1 MSIVENALNR
11 LKSAAPASAPA
22 PSRRVYG
29 TVIKPT
35 AQQAKTGPALAID
48 RAALSAAGLLPP
60 KHQEME
66 IGSQYRKIK
75 RPLISLALGRGRE
88 PVPKGRFIMVA
99 SALSGEGKTFTT
111 LNLAF
116 SMALEEELRVVLVDA
131 DVINPQ
137 ISRMFAV
144 AGERGLLDAVSD
156 PTIDCETL
164 ILPTDVPNLLLLP
177 AGTKSQRATELLASD
192 RMGEVMNGL
201 LGADSNRIFL
211 FDSSPLLQTTEAHVL
226 AEIAGQV
233 VIVVRAEQT
242 EERACLE
249 ALSHVPQTGSVS
261 MILNQS
267 RLQNGGDYYYGY
279 GPPEND

>member
-11 LKSAAPASAPA
+11 LKAGAPASPA
-22 PSRRVYG
+22 SPGRRVFG

-35 AQQAKTGPALAID
+35 AQQPKAGPAIAID

-88 PVPKGRFIMVA
+88 AVPNGRLIMVA

-111 LNLAF
+111 LNVAF

-137 ISRMFAV
+137 ISRMFAI
-144 AGERGLLDAVSD
+144 AGEPGLLDAVSD

-164 ILPTDVPNLLLLP
+164 ILPTDVPNLFLLP
-177 AGTKSQRATELLASD
+177 AGTKSERATELLASE
-192 RMGEVMNGL
+192 RMAEVMSQLMSTDG
-201 LGADSNRIFL
+201 NRIFL
-211 FDSSPLLQTTEAHVL
+211 FDSSPLLLTTEAHVL
-226 AEIAGQV
+226 AEMAGQV
-233 VIVVRAEQT
+233 VVVVRAEQT
-242 EERACLE
+242 EERAFLE
-249 ALSHVPQTGSVS
+249 ALSRVPQGRSVS
-261 MILNQS
+261 LILNQS
-267 RLQNGGDYYYGY
+267 RLQNSGDYYYGY
-279 GPPEND
+279 AAPEND

>member
-1 MSIVENALNR
+1 VSIVENALNR
-11 LKSAAPASAPA
+11 LKAGAPAS
-22 PSRRVYG
+22 PSRRVFG

-35 AQQAKTGPALAID
+35 AQQPKTGPAISID

-88 PVPKGRFIMVA
+88 AVPNGRLIMVA

-111 LNLAF
+111 LNVAF

-156 PTIDCETL
+156 STVDCESL
-164 ILPTDVPNLLLLP
+164 ILPTDVPNLFLLP
-177 AGTKSQRATELLASD
+177 AGTKSERATELLASE
-192 RMGEVMNGL
+192 RMAEVMNRL
-201 LGADSNRIFL
+201 LSTDSNRIFL

-226 AEIAGQV
+226 AEVAGQV
-233 VIVVRAEQT
+233 VVVVRAEQT
-242 EERACLE
+242 EERNFLE
-249 ALSHVPQTGSVS
+249 AISRVPQGRSVS
-261 MILNQS
+261 LILNQS
-267 RLQNGGDYYYGY
+267 RLQNTGEYYYGY
-279 GPPEND
+279 AAPENE